1 MKNMLYSVDNFK
13 LEGTQVPL
21 PGTVVLLGSGLVGLS
36 IYRRRRAL
44 GRKG

>member
-21 PGTVVLLGSGLVGLS
+21 PGTVVLLGSGLAGLVFW
-36 IYRRRRAL
+36 RRRWTAS
-44 GRKG
+44 KS